1 MLKFKSKRSLLLMLG
16 AFLIPALL
24 FTLVLISKHIYPFG
38 DFSLLKDDMNYQYIN
53 YFAYYKRHFGDLSS
67 FLYSYNMTL
76 GGNFLG
82 LTSYYLLSPFNLI
95 LLLFPVRHF
104 PLAIYIMTTLKLSF
118 AGLNM
123 YLFLHFRQM
132 HVLPKITQPMQ
143 NTSLLLFSTA
153 YALMSYSM
161 VYSLDIMW
169 LDVVMLLPLVI
180 LGIEWQFKGQSSVL
194 YLGTLFLSLIFNYYI
209 GFMVCLF
216 AASYFVFRFIQLKF
230 IQRQPLKSATLWLR
244 FALSSLLAGGTAA
257 FILLPTF
264 TALRG
269 VKGTV
274 PYKFTFKATY
284 NALDFIMKLLGGSFR
299 YTDLWLG
306 PNIFAGMLVLC
317 LTIFYFLDH
326 QFKIQE
332 RLLVA
337 TFLLYLFLCSYISG
351 LNLIWHGLSAPQGY
365 PNRWAFVFSFMFILL
380 AQQEFSLAKKPKIE
394 ASLKLFGVIFFLCA
408 LFAKLYPTIF
418 NAKIVVYNIIFSA
431 LILFAYGLVKNVN
444 KPATIWLLLLVSSL
458 DLAFNARAI
467 FAANYPAITQ
477 TAFSQYL
484 QQTQPVIDKIKQ
496 QDKHF
501 YRIGTTFQ
509 RTENDPL
516 LLNYN
521 GVSHYSS
528 SEKVQT
534 IKFTDF
540 LGYLRASRWTNYNNG
555 STLTADSLLGIKYQV
570 TTNNSAHDQII
581 LANGGLA
588 HTSKQEP
595 LTATVPV
602 FTSNHYIVYRNPL
615 ALNLGTV
622 VNNQVLTY
630 NFKQQQTQNIFK
642 RQNELLSKMTGKSA
656 NVLTAAKLLTKA
668 PVSGQ
673 INYQYQ
679 IKQTGA
685 TYLYMPMKTEIG
697 LQPID
702 ITINGKKMTNSYSDA
717 ENGIINL
724 GQHTAGE
731 QLRITVAAQDPHTLS
746 MTEQPQI
753 ATEDHSQLKTAILAL
768 KKQPVSLKKQSNTK
782 LTSTIVADHNKQMLL
797 LTLPYDKGWQAKIN
811 GRPVTTR
818 RVAGNLLAIPLKQ
831 GKQTYELTFTPE
843 GLRTGLI
850 ISVISILLA
859 VSYLIFEL
867 KIFLKKRPTSSH

>member
-1 MLKFKSKRSLLLMLG
+1 MIKSNSKRSLFLILG
-16 AFLIPALL
+16 AFFIPALL
-24 FTLVLISKHIYPFG
+24 FTLVLISKHVYPFG
-38 DFSLLKDDMNYQYIN
+38 SSSLLRDDMNYQYVN
-53 YFAYYKRHFGDLSS
+53 YFAYYKNHFGDLSA

-95 LLLFPVRHF
+95 LLLFPIRHI

-123 YLFLHFRQM
+123 YLFLQFRQAQ
-132 HVLPKITQPMQ
+132 VLSKITQPMQ
-143 NTSLLLFSTA
+143 NTALLLFSTA

-169 LDVVMLLPLVI
+169 LDVVLLLPLVI
-180 LGIEWQFKGQSSVL
+180 LGIEWQFHGRSSML
-194 YLGTLFLSLIFNYYI
+194 YLITLFLSLIFNYYI

-230 IQRQPLKSATLWLR
+230 IQKHPLKSVVLWLR
-244 FALSSLLAGGTAA
+244 FALSSLLAGGVAA

-269 VKGTV
+269 IKGNI
-274 PYKFTFKATY
+274 PYKFTFEETY
-284 NALDFIMKLLGGSFR
+284 NALDFVMKLFGGSFR

-317 LTIFYFLDH
+317 LTIFYFLDR

-332 RLLVA
+332 RLLAA

-351 LNLIWHGLSAPQGY
+351 LNLIWHGFSAPQGY
-365 PNRWAFVFSFMFILL
+365 PNRWAFIFSFMFILL
-380 AQQEFSLAKKPKIE
+380 AHQEFVLAKRPKIE
-394 ASLKLFGVIFFLCA
+394 ASLKLFGLIFLLCT

-418 NAKIVVYNIIFSA
+418 NSKVVVYNIIFGA
-431 LILFAYGLVKNVN
+431 LILFAYGLMKTVN
-444 KPATIWLLLLVSSL
+444 KPTTVWLLLLVSSL
-458 DLAFNARAI
+458 DLIFNAQAI
-467 FAANYPAITQ
+467 FAANYPSITR
-477 TAFSQYL
+477 TAFDQYL
-484 QQTQPVIDKIKQ
+484 QQTQPIINKIKQ
-496 QDKHF
+496 QDNSF

-528 SEKVQT
+528 SEKVQS
-534 IKFTDF
+534 INFASF
-540 LGYLRASRWTNYNNG
+540 LGYLQASRWTNYNNG

-570 TTNNSAHDQII
+570 TTNNGNHDQTI

-588 HTSKQEP
+588 HASKQEP

-602 FTSNHYIVYRNPL
+602 FTSNHYTVYRNPL

-622 VNNQVLTY
+622 VNDQVLAY
-630 NFKQQQTQNIFK
+630 NFKQHQTQNVFN
-642 RQNELLSKMTGKSA
+642 RQNDLLTKITGKVS
-656 NVLTAAKLLTKA
+656 NVLTAAKPLAST
-668 PVSGQ
+668 PTSGQ
-673 INYQYQ
+673 IDYQYQ
-679 IKQTGA
+679 IKQTGVA
-685 TYLYMPMKTEIG
+685 YLYIPMKTNIE

-702 ITINGKKMTNSYSDA
+702 ITVNGKKMTNSYSDA

-724 GQHTAGE
+724 GAHKKGE
-731 QLRITVAAQDPHTLS
+731 QLKITVAAQDPHTLA
-746 MTEQPQI
+746 MTEQPQV
-753 ATEDHSQLKTAILAL
+753 ATENYLQLKAAVLAL
-768 KKQPVSLKKQSNTK
+768 KKQPVSLKMQSNTK
-782 LTSTIVADHNKQMLL
+782 LAGTITTNRDQQVLL
-797 LTLPYDKGWQAKIN
+797 LTLPYDAGWHAKVN
-811 GRPVTTR
+811 GRTVTPKK
-818 RVAGNLLAIPLKQ
+818 AMGNLLAIPLKQ
-831 GKQTYELTFTPE
+831 GKQTYRLTFTPL
-843 GLRTGLI
+843 GLRSGVI
-850 ISVISILLA
+850 ISIIASIFSLF
-859 VSYLIFEL
+859 YLWFEFKFKDKL
-867 KIFLKKRPTSSH
+867 